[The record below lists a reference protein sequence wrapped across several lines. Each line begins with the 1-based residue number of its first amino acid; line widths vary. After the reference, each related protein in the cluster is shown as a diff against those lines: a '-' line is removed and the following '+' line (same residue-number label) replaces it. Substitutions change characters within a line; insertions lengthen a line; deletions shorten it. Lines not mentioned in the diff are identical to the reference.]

1 MAHIIVYLNGQ
12 FLYDIPLTREAI
24 TIGRNPDND
33 VYLNDHAVSGHH
45 ARIITLLN
53 DSLVEDLGSTN
64 GTLVNDR
71 PIRKRALR
79 EGDEIGIHHFRLV
92 YTHKDGRVRPA
103 TRSVDHAPAPVG
115 TGSGGSPSPARLHI
129 LTGPNKGRALDLV
142 KALTT
147 LGRPGIQVAAIQR
160 RGQGYMLIHVDGG
173 ASGASPRVNNEHI
186 GSRARLL
193 QDGDTIDIA
202 GIRMEFEE
210 AGSGRREA

>member
-1 MAHIIVYLNGQ
+1 MAHIVVYLNGQ

-24 TIGRNPDND
+24 TIGRKPDND
-33 VYLNDHAVSGHH
+33 VYLNDRAVSGHH

-79 EGDEIGIHHFRLV
+79 EGDEIGIHHYRLV

-103 TRSVDHAPAPVG
+103 TRSVDHATAPG
-115 TGSGGSPSPARLHI
+115 RTGHGDSPSPAKLHI
-129 LTGPNKGRALDLV
+129 LTGPNKGRTLDLI

-160 RGQGYMLIHVDGG
+160 RGQDYMLIHVDGG
-173 ASGASPRVNNEHI
+173 ASGAPPRVNNQHI
-186 GSRARLL
+186 GGGGRLL
-193 QDGDTIDIA
+193 KNGDTIDIA
-202 GIRMEFEE
+202 GIRMEFEK
-210 AGSGRREA
+210 A